1 MAAASPSPSER
12 AARVFALYGLEPS
25 FDIDLPDL
33 EDRLRQASLAWHPD
47 RFALQGE
54 DARLEAED
62 KMAEFN
68 DAFPLLAEP
77 AKRAELLLNWL
88 GAAPTQGTDAEAGP
102 EFLMQMMELREEA
115 DDARRAAAQDSQPA
129 QAFIARMRD
138 AERALLDRFAAGYD
152 ALPAAALA
160 HAGTAVADAAD
171 PAPEVAGLR
180 RIFYELRYHQRS
192 REQLEAA
199 LQPGGN
205 PIP

>member
-1 MAAASPSPSER
+1 MAAASLSPSEQ

-25 FDIDLPDL
+25 FEIDVPDL

-54 DARLEAED
+54 EARLEAED

-77 AKRAELLLNWL
+77 ARRADLLLNWL
-88 GAAPTQGTDAEAGP
+88 GASPTQGTDAEAGP

-115 DDARRAAAQDSQPA
+115 DEARMAAAQDPAPA

-138 AERALLDRFAAGYD
+138 AEQALLRRFAEGF
-152 ALPAAALA
+152 AALSHDTLA
-160 HAGTAVADAAD
+160 MAGTAAAADAE
-171 PAPEVAGLR
+171 PSAPVSALR
-180 RIFYELRYHQRS
+180 RLFYELRYHQRT
-192 REQLEAA
+192 REQLELA
-199 LQPGGN
+199 LQPGTT

>member
-1 MAAASPSPSER
+1 MAAASPSPSEQ

-25 FDIDLPDL
+25 FEIDIYDL

-54 DARLEAED
+54 EARLGAED

-68 DAFPLLAEP
+68 DGFPLLAKP

-88 GAAPTQGTDAEAGP
+88 GAPPTQGTDAEAGP

-115 DDARRAAAQDSQPA
+115 DEARQASAQDPAPA
-129 QAFIARMRD
+129 QAFIARMKQ
-138 AERALLDRFAAGYD
+138 AEQALLDRFAAGFAALSQD
-152 ALPAAALA
+152 ALAT
-160 HAGTAVADAAD
+160 AGTAAADAAE
-171 PAPEVAGLR
+171 PSAAVSALR
-180 RIFYELRYHQRS
+180 RLFYELRYHQRT
-192 REQLEAA
+192 REQLELA
-199 LQPGGN
+199 LQPGTT